1 METTKPASTRSPTL
15 LSGEISEE
23 VSIVMVS
30 YWTGPILFEAI
41 NAALDHT
48 QAGVKEL
55 VLVDNGNKRSV
66 IEKLFRYA
74 EENPKLRVISGHGN
88 VGFARGCNIGSDAAL
103 GRYLLLLN
111 PDCCLSEKAVANLLA
126 EAFSRK
132 GHWMFG
138 GRVCDPNGRAQRGSK
153 RSLLTP
159 ITALVSAIH
168 LATVAPRLFRKFDLN
183 QHHIPAT
190 KTTRVEA
197 ITGACMML
205 PIETYKEFKGLDEG
219 YFLHVE
225 DLDFC
230 MRLHKAKVPI
240 FYVPTAEAIHHASSS
255 QASRVWVEWQKAK
268 GFFRYFWK
276 HYRGGGWSIILVP
289 LSIGLLTRLGIKSAF
304 ILIRTGIKSVFN
316 SRGSQTS

>member
-1 METTKPASTRSPTL
+1 
-15 LSGEISEE
+15 
-23 VSIVMVS
+23 MVS

-41 NAALDHT
+41 NAALAGS
-48 QAGVKEL
+48 QAGIKEL
-55 VLVDNGNKRSV
+55 ILVDNGNTCSV
-66 IEKLFRYA
+66 IKELFHCA
-74 EENPKLRVISGHGN
+74 KENPKLRIISGHGN
-88 VGFARGCNIGSDAAL
+88 VGFARACNIGSDIAQ

-111 PDCCLSEKAVANLLA
+111 PDCCLSKTAVANLLS
-126 EAFSRK
+126 EASSRE
-132 GHWMFG
+132 GHWVFG
-138 GRVCDPNGRAQRGSK
+138 GRVYDPNGQPQRGSK

-159 ITALVSAIH
+159 ITALVSALH

-190 KTTRVEA
+190 RTIRVEA
-197 ITGACMML
+197 ISGACMML
-205 PIETYKEFKGLDEG
+205 PIKTYKEFNGLDEG

-240 FYVPTAEAIHHASSS
+240 FYVPTAEAIHYASSS

-289 LSIGLLTRLGIKSAF
+289 LSIGLLTRLVIKSAF

>member
-1 METTKPASTRSPTL
+1 METTKLASTL
-15 LSGEISEE
+15 LNGEISEE
-23 VSIVMVS
+23 VSIIMVS

-41 NAALDHT
+41 NAALGRS

-55 VLVDNGNKRSV
+55 ILVDNGNPPSV
-66 IEKLFRYA
+66 IKELYRCA
-74 EENPKLRVISGHGN
+74 EENPKLRIISGHGN
-88 VGFARGCNIGSDAAL
+88 VGFARGSNIGSDVAQ

-111 PDCCLSEKAVANLLA
+111 PDCCLSELAVENLLV
-126 EAFSRK
+126 EALPRK

-138 GRVCDPNGRAQRGSK
+138 GRICGPNGRAQRGSK

-159 ITALVSAIH
+159 LTALVSAIH
-168 LATVAPRLFRKFDLN
+168 LDTVAPRLFRKFGLN
-183 QHHIPAT
+183 QHHIPAK

-205 PIETYKEFKGLDEG
+205 PIETYKEFNGLDEG

-230 MRLHKAKVPI
+230 MRLHRAKVPI

-289 LSIGLLTRLGIKSAF
+289 LSIGLLTRLVIKSAF